1 MYVIADL
8 SDENMG
14 LYSDYIDE
22 DAAENLERVNY
33 FGLVACD
40 DLGGVKAAMIW
51 QIKNLKPDAEKESL
65 IEWIRS
71 DDPEAMTRMLDSYRI
86 RVAEQGG
93 VRSTVVIPVRNCRE
107 LKAQLMDAG
116 FDMRLSESNLIEVKL
131 SELSRSALMNK
142 MRGKKIP
149 SSIKAIKEVPP
160 RAFRAGI
167 AKCLSKGRAGLCDDL
182 GDLYIRWFETDVS
195 CASMD
200 ENGVNGFFLFHKKPS
215 GLIAVQLM
223 ICLDSNVRSTLPMLM
238 YRFMCAMEEK
248 YGPDQK
254 VVFDRH
260 NEQVLTLAE
269 KLIPRGFGIPVYA
282 GSRSERLDDSKETK

>member
-22 DAAENLERVNY
+22 DAAEDLERVNY

-71 DDPEAMTRMLDSYRI
+71 DDPEAMTRMLDAYRI

-167 AKCLSKGRAGLCDDL
+167 AKCLSKGRTGL
-182 GDLYIRWFETDVS
+182 
-195 CASMD
+195 
-200 ENGVNGFFLFHKKPS
+200 
-215 GLIAVQLM
+215 
-223 ICLDSNVRSTLPMLM
+223 
-238 YRFMCAMEEK
+238 
-248 YGPDQK
+248 
-254 VVFDRH
+254 
-260 NEQVLTLAE
+260 
-269 KLIPRGFGIPVYA
+269 
-282 GSRSERLDDSKETK
+282 